1 LVDLL
6 HAQAWPR
13 PEAPVPVGLV
23 GAGGI
28 ARIAHLPA
36 YARIGVKV
44 AAVHDKDQAAARKL
58 ARDFGIPDVC
68 ATLEELREREYAI
81 YDVAT
86 PAEAQAEVLQGL
98 PDGCAVLLQK
108 PLGVDLA
115 HAKRIAAIARRK
127 GLVVALNFQLRFA
140 PNVLALKS
148 LLARGVLGR
157 VHDIE
162 VRENTW
168 TPWST
173 WSFLAGI
180 PRMEILYHSIHSL
193 DLVRHLLG
201 EPLGVHCL
209 ADRDP
214 AFPDHADTRC
224 EAILAYEAARASV
237 RTLHSRRLV
246 GRHAMSQIQVSGT
259 NGTAVLKAG
268 VNLAYP
274 HGEPD
279 ALWVQCGRAPG
290 AEVPLRGNW
299 FIEAFEGPMSNL
311 QRHVSGED
319 AELVSPLEDA
329 LRTMAVVE
337 ACYRSAAARPT
348 HIPSIGR
355 SRGR

>member
-68 ATLEELREREYAI
+68 ATLEELSEREYAI

-337 ACYRSAAARPT
+337 ACYRSATARPT
-348 HIPSIGR
+348 PIPSIGR

>member
-1 LVDLL
+1 
-6 HAQAWPR
+6 
-13 PEAPVPVGLV
+13 
-23 GAGGI
+23 
-28 ARIAHLPA
+28 
-36 YARIGVKV
+36 
-44 AAVHDKDQAAARKL
+44 
-58 ARDFGIPDVC
+58 
-68 ATLEELREREYAI
+68 
-81 YDVAT
+81 
-86 PAEAQAEVLQGL
+86 
-98 PDGCAVLLQK
+98 
-108 PLGVDLA
+108 
-115 HAKRIAAIARRK
+115 
-127 GLVVALNFQLRFA
+127 VALNFQLRFA

-224 EAILAYEAARASV
+224 EAILAYEGARASV

-348 HIPSIGR
+348 PIPSIGR

>member
-1 LVDLL
+1 MVDLL

-68 ATLEELREREYAI
+68 ATLEELSEREYAI

-337 ACYRSAAARPT
+337 ACYRSATARPT
-348 HIPSIGR
+348 PIPSIGR